1 MKIIIVGATGTIGQK
16 VTADLEGEHDIIKVG
31 TQSGD
36 IQADITK
43 PESIKKLFEQVGSF
57 DALVNA
63 AGGGHF
69 GPLKEMDSDDFQVGL
84 NSKLAGQVN
93 LVLTGQHYINPM
105 GSFTLISGILS
116 DDPVYASA
124 NLAATNGAINSFVIA
139 ADREL
144 ENDVRINAV
153 SPGVVEDSPE
163 LFDAF
168 PGHRPVEMDHVARA
182 FRKSVLGSISG
193 EVIEVW

>member
-1 MKIIIVGATGTIGQK
+1 MKIIIVGATGTIGKK

-36 IQADITK
+36 IQADITQ
-43 PESIKKLFEQVGSF
+43 PESVKSLFEKVGTF
-57 DALVNA
+57 DALVSV

-69 GPLKEMDSDDFQVGL
+69 GPLKEMNSDDFQVGL
-84 NSKLAGQVN
+84 DSKLAGQVN
-93 LVLTGQHYINPM
+93 LVLSGQHYINPK

-139 ADREL
+139 AAREL

-163 LFDAF
+163 FFDAF
-168 PGHRPVEMDHVARA
+168 PGHRPVEMDRVVRA

-193 EVIEVW
+193 DVIKVW

>member
-43 PESIKKLFEQVGSF
+43 PESIKELFEEVGSF
-57 DALVNA
+57 DALVSV

-84 NSKLAGQVN
+84 NSKLAGQAN
-93 LVLTGQHYINPM
+93 LVLTGQHYINPN

-139 ADREL
+139 AAREL

-168 PGHRPVEMDHVARA
+168 PGHRPVEMDRVARA

-193 EVIEVW
+193 EVIKVW

>member
-43 PESIKKLFEQVGSF
+43 PESIKKLFEEVGSF

-69 GPLKEMDSDDFQVGL
+69 GPLKEMDSDDFQAGL
-84 NSKLAGQVN
+84 NSKLAGQAN
-93 LVLTGQHYINPM
+93 LVLIGQRYINPK

-124 NLAATNGAINSFVIA
+124 NLAAVNGAINSFVIA

-168 PGHRPVEMDHVARA
+168 PGHRPVEMDRVIRA

-193 EVIEVW
+193 EVIKVW